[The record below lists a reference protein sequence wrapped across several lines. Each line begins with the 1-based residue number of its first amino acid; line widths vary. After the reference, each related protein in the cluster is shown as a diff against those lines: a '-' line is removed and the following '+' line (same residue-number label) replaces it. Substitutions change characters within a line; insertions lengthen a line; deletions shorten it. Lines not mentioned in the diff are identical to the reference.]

1 LAQARRELLAPIIR
15 YCYHLH
21 HFGELPPCRQQEIQ
35 RANLDYS
42 MMFSQA
48 QPDYESTG
56 PPPQAVL
63 NQRPWWL
70 LLIFILGT
78 TLVLRVLSSDLLGG
92 LLCGLMI
99 CLCAVILRDGM
110 RELPKFALMFGL
122 LCGINFVFYAMP
134 VIGYIV
140 SGKSEQHVQPM
151 DSADFGSEY
160 SHTHRL
166 TYTLTVKTTPFFDSS
181 KGLLYN
187 ARSVGEL
194 LMPIAMLIGTYLGVA
209 AHYEFQSHLADFMAD
224 DDGFGGD
231 AEIFTGVGAEQR
243 DTPAAL
249 AARAGTYGAIFSA
262 VAGGVQPSPD
272 ATKVPH
278 KAFSGTA
285 HKLG

>member
-1 LAQARRELLAPIIR
+1 MLQPNQVEYEL
-15 YCYHLH
+15 
-21 HFGELPPCRQQEIQ
+21 
-35 RANLDYS
+35 S
-42 MMFSQA
+42 
-48 QPDYESTG
+48 G

-78 TLVLRVLSSDLLGG
+78 TLVLRVLSLDLLGG

-140 SGKSEQHVQPM
+140 SGKTEQHVQPM
-151 DSADFGSEY
+151 NSADYAGEY
-160 SHTHRL
+160 SRTHRL
-166 TYTLTVKTTPFFDSS
+166 SYTLTVKTTPFFDASR
-181 KGLLYN
+181 GVLYN

-209 AHYEFQSHLADFMAD
+209 SHYEFQSHFADMLPD
-224 DDGFGGD
+224 GEDGFGTDGD
-231 AEIFTGVGAEQR
+231 IFGPQQS
-243 DTPAAL
+243 DPAAM
-249 AARAGTYGAIFSA
+249 AARAGTYGAIFGA
-262 VAGGVQPSPD
+262 VTGAPPRQD
-272 ATKVPH
+272 AAKVAH
-278 KAFSGTA
+278 KAFSGTS
-285 HKLG
+285 HKLGG